1 MTNTHEENVQKLAEL
16 IHGIKVAMMTTVDTD
31 GAIHSRPMATQQTAF
46 DGDLW
51 FFTAAGSHKSE
62 EVKRDARV
70 NLTYVSHDDNRY
82 VSVTGTAELWKDRIK
97 AQELWSPFHL
107 AWFPKGVEDPDLAL
121 LKITVEQAEYW
132 DSPSSA
138 AVKLAGFAKAVLAG
152 QRHDGGGENRKIDL

>member
-31 GAIHSRPMATQQTAF
+31 GAIHSRPMATQQAAF

-51 FFTAAGSHKSE
+51 FFTAASSHKSE